1 MMKRTIINLVLTAC
15 FAPLSLQAGMFGWLG
30 KKDSA
35 ETHEAVVTNTI
46 KRLHLTLTDKAAEK
60 ELLQLTGVKRVVSQE
75 RKVLVLLIDEKQRD
89 LEALDAEFA
98 KTFGIKKDRNYRY
111 DAKAMTIYEK
121 VEKMGVATNAA
132 GTVSEPKLIKQL
144 ASEAES
150 QKFASLAAAKQITQE
165 DLTVLV
171 RLARGKEAA
180 SERIENVL
188 KEKFSMS
195 RDRDYWYENATMRL
209 YELVG
214 PSPKGAVQ

>member
-1 MMKRTIINLVLTAC
+1 
-15 FAPLSLQAGMFGWLG
+15 
-30 KKDSA
+30 
-35 ETHEAVVTNTI
+35 
-46 KRLHLTLTDKAAEK
+46 
-60 ELLQLTGVKRVVSQE
+60 
-75 RKVLVLLIDEKQRD
+75 VLVLLIDEKQRD